1 MLSQTKIELQLHF
14 SDSLITKWNF
24 GWCWINRKNT
34 NDIQILHSTHQI
46 FYIRCIKNS
55 TFYASKF
62 LNFTHQKSYIG
73 RIENPTF
80 NASKIIHLTHQ
91 KSYIRR
97 IKNLPLDASK
107 ILHSTHQKFAVKK
120 LKKNWLLLDSELLM
134 SLKSL
139 ASMNCNYSNE
149 IHCEILFLFSLI
161 VLRKTYK
168 YLYIASLY
176 WERLQIF

>member
-97 IKNLPLDASK
+97 IKNPPLDASK